1 MARRVFITG
10 GTGYI
15 GGALIPL
22 LLEQGHG
29 VRALVRSDSKG
40 KIKADCEICVG
51 NALDAESYKF
61 NIVGCNTF
69 VHLVGV
75 SHPSPAKARE
85 FVSIDRKSAQEAIRV
100 AAQAGVDH
108 FIYLSVAYPAP
119 VMHSYVEVR
128 AECEASLRASGLN
141 ATIVRPWYVLGPGH
155 RWPLLLKPFYRA
167 AELIPSMREGALR
180 LGLVNRR
187 QMVGSLAAAV
197 EAPPNGVR
205 VIEVPEIRRLGN
217 GWQREH
223 PHPRSALCIGR

>member
-22 LLEQGHG
+22 LLQQGHG
-29 VRALVRSDSKG
+29 VRALVRSEG
-40 KIKADCEICVG
+40 KIKAGCEICIG
-51 NALDAESYKF
+51 DALDGESYKAD
-61 NIVGCNTF
+61 IVGCDTF

-75 SHPSPAKARE
+75 PHPSPAKARE
-85 FVSIDRKSAQEAIRV
+85 FVSIDGKSAQEAIRV

-108 FIYLSVAYPAP
+108 FIYLSVAHPAP

-128 AECEASLRASGLN
+128 AECEVSLRASGLN

-167 AELIPSMREGALR
+167 AEFIPSMREGALR
-180 LGLVNRR
+180 LGLVNRQ

-223 PHPRSALCIGR
+223 RHVCLSS